1 MQLGTRWRVGSAA
14 PASLPHAIR
23 AAVGTVEEELRAAGQ
38 DTSGW
43 GWTLTYLEG
52 RPIVDLDD
60 GTRIRLV
67 PGEDVAL
74 VTSVDLDT
82 AVDED

>member
-1 MQLGTRWRVGSAA
+1 VQLGTRWAVRTPA
-14 PASLPHAIR
+14 PERLPEPMRASVR
-23 AAVGTVEEELRAAGQ
+23 AVEEELQAAGQ
-38 DTSGW
+38 DVAGW

-67 PGEDVAL
+67 EGDAAL
-74 VTSVDLDT
+74 ITTVEFDT
-82 AVDED
+82 AQE

>member
-1 MQLGTRWRVGSAA
+1 VQLGTRWAVRTPA
-14 PASLPHAIR
+14 PERLPEPMRASVR
-23 AAVGTVEEELRAAGQ
+23 AVEEELQAAGQ
-38 DTSGW
+38 DVAGW

-67 PGEDVAL
+67 EGDAAL
-74 VTSVDLDT
+74 ITTIDLDT
-82 AVDED
+82 ALD